1 MTKIIKY
8 FQFKYYQL
16 IKNFNQ
22 YFKVRVK
29 NKYAFDLKISNSHEI
44 MRALTFEIK
53 EPEMIEWILDF
64 KKISKNT
71 NFTFYD
77 IGANIGIYSL
87 FTSAC
92 YKNAS
97 IYSFEPEST
106 NFASLCLNIQKNIF
120 NNIVPYQIALSDK
133 LGFDKLH
140 VGLVESGAGAASVGS
155 DYKNI
160 NNTNNFK
167 QGIFTTTLDDLVFGH
182 NFEMP
187 NFIKIDVD
195 GFENEILQG
204 AKKVLNNKN
213 LISVIIEY
221 EFKNNDQKNKLIELM
236 LENGL
241 SLILIS
247 DWVEF
252 TYDNSEIRNF
262 IFLRK

>member
-1 MTKIIKY
+1 
-8 FQFKYYQL
+8 
-16 IKNFNQ
+16 
-22 YFKVRVK
+22 
-29 NKYAFDLKISNSHEI
+29 
-44 MRALTFEIK
+44 
-53 EPEMIEWILDF
+53 
-64 KKISKNT
+64 
-71 NFTFYD
+71 
-77 IGANIGIYSL
+77 
-87 FTSAC
+87 
-92 YKNAS
+92 
-97 IYSFEPEST
+97 
-106 NFASLCLNIQKNIF
+106 
-120 NNIVPYQIALSDK
+120 
-133 LGFDKLH
+133 
-140 VGLVESGAGAASVGS
+140 
-155 DYKNI
+155 
-160 NNTNNFK
+160 
-167 QGIFTTTLDDLVFGH
+167 
-182 NFEMP
+182 MP